1 MRYAEALARKVEEF
15 CAANIGYDQ
24 SNRWGSNECD
34 CSSLIYRA
42 IYAIDP
48 STKLNRRDPRYTGTL
63 ARDLQAIGFTRTTYA
78 SRQRGDVLL
87 NSRNHVVLY
96 LGNNKVGGARIDER
110 GKVSGGQGGDQ
121 TGREVCVHACY
132 NYPWDYVLRPPQVEV
147 GGGGSVSSS
156 SAASNS
162 TSLLD
167 VDGYWGNATTRALQR
182 HFGTPVDGVVSS
194 QPMANKSIMRGC
206 PSFEYSSKPQG
217 STLICAMQ
225 RELGVEVD
233 GFFGPASANALIKRF
248 QSESGATVLDGRL
261 DAPSITIKAM
271 QRRLN
276 AGRF

>member
-147 GGGGSVSSS
+147 GGGGSAG
-156 SAASNS
+156 SASS
-162 TSLLD
+162 TSMLEI
-167 VDGYWGNATTRALQR
+167 DGYWGNATTRALQR
-182 HFGTPVDGVVSS
+182 HFGTP
-194 QPMANKSIMRGC
+194 ANKPLMGGC
-206 PSFEYSSKPQG
+206 PSFEFSNQPQG
-217 STLICAMQ
+217 STLIRAMQ
-225 RELGVEVD
+225 REMGVSVD
-233 GFFGPASANALIKRF
+233 GLFGVASANALIKRF